1 VTTDALTGFATGL
14 RQDRPQDVGTPLNIL
29 AAVSEAMGC
38 IVLDP
43 CGSKLHPTGAE
54 TTYHLPEADGL
65 KLDWLNGTYCNPPYE
80 DLKLWLAK
88 SAAEYQAGV
97 REQCLLVPVR
107 PRSRWWADYMHDIPS
122 AIAWLKR
129 VKFKG
134 FATSYPESLVLVYT
148 GVCVPAFKAEITRA
162 ALANLIT
169 GRLNEH

>member
-1 VTTDALTGFATGL
+1 MTSDALTGFATGL
-14 RQDRPQDVGTPLNIL
+14 RQDRPQDIGTPLSIL
-29 AAVSEAMGC
+29 SAVSEAMGC
-38 IVLDP
+38 IALDP
-43 CGSKLHPTGAE
+43 CGSRIYPTGADK
-54 TTYHLPEADGL
+54 TYYPEDDGL
-65 KLDWLNGTYCNPPYE
+65 KQDWVNGTFVNPPFE

-122 AIAWLKR
+122 CIAWLKR
-129 VKFKG
+129 VKFVG

-148 GVCVPAFKAEITRA
+148 GVCVPAFKGHVTRA
-162 ALANLIT
+162 GLANLMT